1 MQDIE
6 DGQELVS
13 YGVSDEEPLNSADRR
28 ALDDAEPSCSA
39 PPPAKRQRTPD
50 RADDEA
56 TSAPGRAQSG
66 GAPARPAARRE
77 AYATAVQQPALWGL
91 APGNVITLV
100 TDGHTDR
107 QRAALEYLNQSELR
121 ESLIA
126 TRQLADQPEEL
137 FSCLGVVTDISRL
150 WGKRKP
156 TSAAGHLMA
165 SLREVMHAHS
175 RDDVSCAIALAD
187 VLARQLPL
195 TQADKVLEDMRGS
208 ISRIVPDMFSPA
220 VINGLEDHQLSRP
233 ALTARLVLAITG
245 EPDQALSAGIAS
257 VNGVLAL
264 RANSQAREQ
273 QQQQRQP
280 RQRAPPQPPQQQA
293 PRQQEQAPPQQQQV
307 LPQAQQQQQ
316 PPAPSQ
322 PQQPAPP
329 QVPQQQQLPPA
340 QQAPVTVQ
348 AAAVNAVASAV
359 LDNVPANL
367 ARRLTF
373 PPPQPQQPQPPQQP
387 PPPPRP
393 VPAQQPIGCAS
404 GPHPS
409 IAHSPQ
415 PAFGVSPPVTPTPMP
430 GPPLQQPQQAA
441 HRAHLHAQLRELHNG
456 VSGLQRA
463 FRHEIGSAFACI
475 NNLAVALGFPPFQ
488 P

>member
-1 MQDIE
+1 
-6 DGQELVS
+6 
-13 YGVSDEEPLNSADRR
+13 
-28 ALDDAEPSCSA
+28 
-39 PPPAKRQRTPD
+39 
-50 RADDEA
+50 
-56 TSAPGRAQSG
+56 
-66 GAPARPAARRE
+66 
-77 AYATAVQQPALWGL
+77 VQQSALWGL
-91 APGNVITLV
+91 ASGNEITLV
-100 TDGHTDR
+100 ADRHTDW
-107 QRAALEYLNQSELR
+107 QRAALDYLNRSKLR
-121 ESLIA
+121 EALVVMH
-126 TRQLADQPEEL
+126 QLAHEPDQL

-150 WGKRKP
+150 WGKQAA
-156 TSAAGHLMA
+156 TSAAEHLMVL
-165 SLREVMHAHS
+165 LRKVMPAHGG
-175 RDDVSCAIALAD
+175 DVSCAIALAD

-195 TQADKVLEDMRGS
+195 TKAEKELRDMRES

-220 VINGLEDHQLSRP
+220 VINGLEDHQLNRP

-245 EPDQALSAGIAS
+245 EPDRALSAGIAS

-264 RANSQAREQ
+264 RASSQARQ
-273 QQQQRQP
+273 QQQQQQP
-280 RQRAPPQPPQQQA
+280 QEQAPPQPPQQQA
-293 PRQQEQAPPQQQQV
+293 PTQVPQPQQAPPQPPQQQ
-307 LPQAQQQQQ
+307 
-316 PPAPSQ
+316 APT
-322 PQQPAPP
+322 
-329 QVPQQQQLPPA
+329 QVPQQQPLPPA